1 MNVSMRV
8 LFLAVLIL
16 VSRISLEAVPS
27 TTVVISQIYTG
38 QAGSGGPSH
47 SYIELFNKGVTTVDL
62 QTWTLQYSAE
72 GTSIWQIVPLS
83 GSLAPGQYYLIRA
96 NGAGG
101 RGPLPEADKTT
112 LINLGFDNG
121 KIALLSSDTSLAGQ
135 CPSLVSVVDFLGYSS
150 GCKEGTSPTLPS
162 DGTTLHRKAAGCTD
176 TDNNQLDFSSASPQ
190 PRNTLAG
197 RSVCESASAV
207 GRRTFSILDRSGTT
221 FQSSGTAS
229 GVSVGYARIQ
239 PDVGKTSPV
248 GVAVIGSSSTKLVY
262 EVGVAAVPAITRGLF
277 YAEINGPRNTG
288 LAIANPNSTAVTV
301 DFTVA
306 STYDILSSGSV
317 TIPANT
323 QVAKFLNELPYSTRD
338 PLVGT
343 FAFTASAPV
352 AVTALRGFTNER
364 HEFLFATL
372 PVVDLSQPASTDPAY
387 IPHFAVNGGWTTEVI
402 LVNTADFPI
411 TGKVEF
417 YDPAGGLTAVPVGSI
432 TVSSMEYTIAQKAA
446 LKINLPDMGGTT
458 VTGSVRVTP
467 TSGVRAPVSMTVF
480 SLYRDGVRV
489 TEAGVIG
496 VSGTQLRTYVEES
509 GVPDS
514 VGSIQAGIAIANMSA
529 LTSNVDIEL
538 LTLDGILT
546 GLAKSVP
553 VPGGGQTAAM
563 VKDLFPTLA
572 RPFKGIMRISS
583 SNSLSVLG
591 LRIRKNQSGDY
602 LISTL
607 SPSNEL
613 ATASLAETFFPHLA
627 DGGGHS
633 TQFTLFSGA
642 SGQATSGTVLFR
654 TNGGQNLGLGF

>member
-38 QAGSGGPSH
+38 LAGSTGPSN
-47 SYIELFNKGVTTVDL
+47 SYIELFNKGITTVDL

-72 GTSIWQIVPLS
+72 GTSTWQIVPLS
-83 GSLAPGQYYLIRA
+83 GSLAPGQYYLVRA
-96 NGAGG
+96 NSVGG
-101 RGPLPEADKTT
+101 RGPLPQADKTT

-121 KIALLSSDTSLAGQ
+121 KIALLSSDTSLVGA

-150 GCKEGTSPTLPS
+150 GCREGTSPTLPS
-162 DGTTLHRKAAGCTD
+162 DGRSLHRKTAGCTD

-190 PRNTLAG
+190 PRNTLSG
-197 RSVCESASAV
+197 RSVCESTTSV

-239 PDVGKTSPV
+239 PDVGKTAPA
-248 GVAVIGSSSTKLVY
+248 GVAVIGFRSTKLVY

-288 LAIANPNSTAVTV
+288 LAIANPNSQDVTV

-306 STYDILSSGSV
+306 STFDIVSSGSL

-323 QVAKFLNELPYSTRD
+323 QVAKFLNELPYGTRD

-364 HEFLFATL
+364 NEFLFATL
-372 PVVDLSQPASTDPAY
+372 PVVDLSQPASTAPAY
-387 IPHFAVNGGWTTEVI
+387 IPHFAVNGGWTTDVI

-417 YDPAGGLTAVPVGSI
+417 YNPAGGLATVPVGTT
-432 TVSSMEYTIAQKAA
+432 TVSSVEYTIVQKGA
-446 LKINLPDMGGTT
+446 LKLNLPDMGGTT

-480 SLYRDGVRV
+480 SLFNGGVRV

-496 VSGTQLRTYVEES
+496 VTGTQLRTYVEES

-529 LTSNVDIEL
+529 LTSNVDIEM
-538 LTLDGILT
+538 LTLDGTST
-546 GLAKSVP
+546 GLTKSVS

-572 RPFKGIMRISS
+572 RPFKGIMRLSS

-591 LRIRKNQSGDY
+591 LRIRNNEVGDY

-613 ATASLAETFFPHLA
+613 ATASSAEAFFPHLA
-627 DGGGHS
+627 DGAGHT

-642 SGQATSGTVLFR
+642 AGQTTSGTTVFR